1 MNCTKKW
8 GQVKTLIKMI
18 LLNNIIMENKSLFS
32 VIPGENLEFNCW
44 RTGENSLLG
53 EQSRV
58 GENRKTGTNA
68 YKNLNC

>member
-1 MNCTKKW
+1 
-8 GQVKTLIKMI
+8 
-18 LLNNIIMENKSLFS
+18 MENKSLFS